1 MPRKDDIRMT
11 KDEIHDYLAEGH
23 TMTLVT
29 NGSNGFPHAVAMFYS
44 LDNTSGHTS
53 GHTNGQDL
61 TIRFATYASSQKVK
75 NIERDPKVTLL
86 VETGTAYSELRGVMI
101 QGHARIEND
110 LERIIATMIEAN
122 AGTGSPLP
130 DIEQIP
136 HDVKVRMAGKR
147 VLVCIEPLR
156 FVSWDHGKL
165 PGSKTPAALPRSMSR
180 A

>member
-1 MPRKDDIRMT
+1 MPRKDDIRMSR
-11 KDEIHDYLAEGH
+11 DEIRDYLREGH
-23 TMTLVT
+23 NMTLVT
-29 NGSNGFPHAVAMFYS
+29 NGRSGFPHAVAMFYA
-44 LDNTSGHTS
+44 LDD
-53 GHTNGQDL
+53 DL
-61 TIRFATYASSQKVK
+61 TIRFATYGSSQKVK

-101 QGHARIEND
+101 EGEARIETD
-110 LERIIATMIEAN
+110 LERTVATMIEAN
-122 AGTGSPLP
+122 ARTGSPLP

-147 VLVCIEPLR
+147 VLVCVDPIR

-165 PGSKTPAALPRSMSR
+165 PSSKTPSALSARGAGRAGSR

>member
-29 NGSNGFPHAVAMFYS
+29 NGANGFPHAVAMFYA
-44 LDNTSGHTS
+44 LDPTLGHE
-53 GHTNGQDL
+53 L

-101 QGHARIEND
+101 QGRARIEND
-110 LERIIATMIEAN
+110 IERIVATMIEAN

-130 DIEQIP
+130 DIELIP
-136 HDVKVRMAGKR
+136 NDVKVRMAGKR
-147 VLVCIEPLR
+147 VLVCVEPLR

-165 PGSKTPAALPRSMSR
+165 PSSKTPAALSR
-180 A
+180 AAART

>member
-29 NGSNGFPHAVAMFYS
+29 NGANGYPHAVAMFYALDQS
-44 LDNTSGHTS
+44 LEH
-53 GHTNGQDL
+53 DL
-61 TIRFATYASSQKVK
+61 TIRIATYASSQKVK
-75 NIERDPKVTLL
+75 NLERDPKVTLL

-101 QGHARIEND
+101 QGRARIEND
-110 LERIIATMIEAN
+110 LERIVATMIEAN

-130 DIEQIP
+130 DLDQIP
-136 HDVKVRMAGKR
+136 HDVKVRMASKR
-147 VLVCIEPLR
+147 VLVCVEPLH

-165 PGSKTPAALPRSMSR
+165 PSSKTPASLSRPASR

>member
-11 KDEIHDYLAEGH
+11 KDEIHAYLNEGH

-29 NGSNGFPHAVAMFYS
+29 NGSKGFPHAVAMFYA
-44 LDNTSGHTS
+44 LDD
-53 GHTNGQDL
+53 DL

-86 VETGTAYSELRGVMI
+86 VETGTAYSELQGVMI

-110 LERIIATMIEAN
+110 LERIVATMIETN
-122 AGTGSPLP
+122 ARTGSPLP

-136 HDVKVRMAGKR
+136 QDVKVRMAGKR
-147 VLVCIEPLR
+147 VLVCVEPMR

-165 PGSKTPAALPRSMSR
+165 PSSKTPGALSRSTSR